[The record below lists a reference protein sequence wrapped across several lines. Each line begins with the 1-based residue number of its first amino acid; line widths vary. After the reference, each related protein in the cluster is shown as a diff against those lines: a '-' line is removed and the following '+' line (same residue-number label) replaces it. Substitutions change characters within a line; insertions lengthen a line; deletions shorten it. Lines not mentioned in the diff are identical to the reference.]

1 MKEKKKWE
9 VWMGCFLLTA
19 VLLLSTAG
27 VKKTVENAMTQKDGR
42 KTVAVDAGHGGAD
55 PGKIGVNG
63 AQEKDINLAVAK
75 ILKQLL
81 EEEGFSVVMTREKDE
96 GLYEEGSSSK
106 KQQDMKKRCE
116 KIDEAQPMVT
126 VSIHQNSYTEQS
138 VRGPQVF
145 YYSHSDQGLNLA
157 KNIQDA
163 LNTELKIAKP
173 RQIKENDTY
182 YILRKTQ
189 SPVVIVECGF
199 LSNPEEADL
208 LTTQEYQEKVAQA
221 IKNGI
226 LSYAHSAG

>member
-1 MKEKKKWE
+1 
-9 VWMGCFLLTA
+9 MGCFLLTA

-81 EEEGFSVVMTREKDE
+81 EEEGFSVVMTREEDE